1 MPLPDDLPDAE
12 IGAGQITA
20 GISANGIG
28 NAKLSGTG
36 IAFRVGEIGSTQ
48 IRPSEQPHFWEK
60 RIVACVPSNGCL
72 AVHATKS
79 PRI

>member
-1 MPLPDDLPDAE
+1 MTTTTHSHKAWTNK
-12 IGAGQITA
+12 GGHV
-20 GISANGIG
+20 
-28 NAKLSGTG
+28 
-36 IAFRVGEIGSTQ
+36 RSTQ